1 MNMKKTLSNLLSS
14 ADSWSRSPYD
24 TDKSSHSRQPVSEM
38 TTTSRPGTQSG
49 PVPPSRPVNCIAGP
63 NPHMPSD
70 YPGVAKSQNVGIA
83 REESLYDHSTSGY
96 PATQRNNYQTA
107 SAYPAAQTSSL
118 HPESMSDYP
127 LKNGNDSFPQETNI
141 VFVGNPGVGK
151 SALLNVFGGS
161 FESGCSEVAGLTRQV
176 TKVPVTLSGRPL
188 FLFDVPGIDDC
199 IEEGGEDTIVKHLQM
214 LQEALNGGGHFV
226 IFFVITPRNGRI
238 EPSDYMMM
246 KTVLD
251 SLKKAPMVGLI
262 LTQVKPKHIDQV
274 RSKEYTLKLLAPLE
288 KIVESK
294 EFIPRRYPLVLLDHG
309 DGKFSEEEKVNVMN
323 YVFSFEPKPVI
334 SRNMVDQV
342 VRRFFEMAK
351 MGFA

>member
-1 MNMKKTLSNLLSS
+1 MT
-14 ADSWSRSPYD
+14 SP
-24 TDKSSHSRQPVSEM
+24 
-38 TTTSRPGTQSG
+38 SRPGTQSR
-49 PVPPSRPVNCIAGP
+49 PIPPPKSTHYTPGL
-63 NPHMPSD
+63 NPHLPSD
-70 YPGVAKSQNVGIA
+70 NPGVVKSQYGDTA
-83 REESLYDHSTSGY
+83 AGEYMPDHPTLVSS
-96 PATQRNNYQTA
+96 AAQRNNYQA
-107 SAYPAAQTSSL
+107 SAHPADQRSNY
-118 HPESMSDYP
+118 HPESMSDNAF
-127 LKNGNDSFPQETNI
+127 KNGSVVFSQDTNI

-176 TKVPVTLSGRPL
+176 TKVPVPATLNGRPL
-188 FLFDVPGIDDC
+188 CLFDIPGIDDC
-199 IEEGGEDTIVKHLQM
+199 IEEGGDDTIVKHLQM
-214 LQEALNGGGHFV
+214 LQEALNGGGHFA

-251 SLKKAPMVGLI
+251 SLKKAPKVGLI

-274 RSKEYTLKLLAPLE
+274 RSQEYALKLLAPLE

-294 EFIPRRYPLVLLDHG
+294 EFISRRYPLVLLDHG